1 MEFNDIW
8 TKEVNDQYRKM
19 IKEKKST
26 DEIREYFGDKMNYHP
41 KQKFKR
47 GGFLTY
53 EKFLLMI
60 NEIKIHPN
68 YIDFGFRFFKS
79 PRFSNG
85 NDIRCYFTIN
95 NIDYVLSLEYL
106 IEDNEL
112 FHNDIVYN
120 VFFTNKEQFDNYQN
134 ILLKLKPEYY
144 EKEFSKLQN
153 IVEKETNKGDVI
165 KIFNALSYIL
175 LKMVDDLVNP
185 VLSISETDN
194 PQKINFYKKSIEDSF
209 KDKYEL
215 LIGESK
221 FFPGINTYYY
231 IIKN

>member
-53 EKFLLMI
+53 EKFLLII

-68 YIDFGFRFFKS
+68 YIDFGFRSFKS

-120 VFFTNKEQFDNYQN
+120 VFFTTKEQFDNYQN

-144 EKEFSKLQN
+144 EKEFSKLQD

-185 VLSISETDN
+185 VLAISETDN